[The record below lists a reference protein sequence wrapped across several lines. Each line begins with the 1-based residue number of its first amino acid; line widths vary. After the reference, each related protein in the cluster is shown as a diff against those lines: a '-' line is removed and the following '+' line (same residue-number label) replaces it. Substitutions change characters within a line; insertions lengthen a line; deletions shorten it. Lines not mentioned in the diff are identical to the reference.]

1 MSGAAVIDMFTS
13 LPTPERLALE
23 IRSWGRDSGY
33 REMFGRLWERRLGL
47 PAAVVAQVAELPRDD
62 YLRRATE
69 LLEGRVAPVAD
80 TVAELRAAGI
90 ERAVVHA
97 PLPVDVPYPVAATAA
112 LVAEAPDLLC
122 GFARV
127 DGSDLDRAAV
137 EVREGVAELGL
148 GGITLTPFWHGLSCD
163 DPRLE
168 PILDIAAE
176 YGVPLWVHTSM
187 NWVTHRELEL
197 EHPRHVDRL
206 AGRRPDLRI
215 ICGHAGWPWVQEM
228 VAVAWRHGNVFVDY
242 SAFRPKHL
250 FVAGAGWEALAY
262 HGSRGLRGKIVYGST
277 WTLLGH
283 PPAELIA
290 EARSVPW
297 PAEAIDA
304 WLHDNAAR
312 ALDGSAV
319 GSVSAAG
326 LQTQSTEE
334 SR

>member
-1 MSGAAVIDMFTS
+1 MSGAVIDMFTS
-13 LPTPERLALE
+13 LPTPQRLALE
-23 IRSWGRDSGY
+23 IRSWGRDAGY
-33 REMFGRLWERRLGL
+33 REMFGRLWERQLGL
-47 PAAVVAQVAELPRDD
+47 PASLVAEVAELPADD
-62 YLRRATE
+62 YLARAEE
-69 LLEGRVAPVAD
+69 LLAGKVPPLED
-80 TVAELRAAGI
+80 TIATLRGAGI

-97 PLPVDVPYPVAATAA
+97 PLPVDVAYPVAATAEVIA
-112 LVAEAPDLLC
+112 ADPDLLC

-176 YGVPLWVHTSM
+176 HDVPFWVHTSM

-206 AGRRPDLRI
+206 AGRRPDVRI
-215 ICGHAGWPWVQEM
+215 VCGHAGWPWVQEM
-228 VAVAWRHGNVFVDY
+228 VAVAWRHANVFVDY

-250 FVAGAGWEALAY
+250 FVPGAGWEALAH
-262 HGSRGLRGKIVYGST
+262 HGSRGLRGKVVYGTT
-277 WTLLGH
+277 WTLLGR

-297 PAEAIDA
+297 PEEATEA
-304 WLHDNAAR
+304 WLHDTAAR
-312 ALDGSAV
+312 VLGGSE
-319 GSVSAAG
+319 AAATAA
-326 LQTQSTEE
+326 QPRPTEA
-334 SR
+334 RR